1 MSLINSQVRTNNY
14 YIFDSAGM
22 DELRSLLW
30 RQDDLLETL
39 FSVDYM
45 QRSSLIVKAMFF
57 PFMID
62 FGQIGT
68 TVNKIKMGYTN
79 YNVVSNIIKLN
90 PILIAKSIEIFF
102 SFDDTLYNKTDSFID
117 YPTFTEYKIYLPYIG
132 IVDIDGT
139 LIYNNLSNIGIRYSV
154 DVTTGAMSCIIYL
167 TESTNIL
174 YQFEVNAVSYISLNG
189 TDNKYLANKALS
201 IASSVVSAASG
212 FVIPNVTNRVSTTK
226 TTQRNPK
233 TGRQITAG
241 TTQQTESFSS
251 YSARNGVASII
262 NGLETLSN
270 SRIPTSI
277 RSELSGNIA
286 FDSLLTPTII
296 IKKPKVVYYNNYEHF
311 QGKPANATHILKDVK
326 GYTEIDSIHLQ
337 IPCLNDELEEIESLL
352 KSGVIINNG
361 TPTPEPPTEPTTP
374 VEPEPPEPEP
384 EPEPPTP
391 EPDPEPDPEPPE
403 EYRPYEEGKEMICC
417 FNGRFRVT
425 SPRDWRTLN
434 GVRDYHKGIDLVG
447 EDSHVV
453 YAICDGYCTTRTEYN
468 QYGKVDG
475 FGNYVTQT
483 IADGRR
489 IFYAHLASFSIM
501 DNQYVKA
508 GTPIGIMGETGNVT
522 GAHTHLE
529 LRPAGT
535 TSESLD
541 INAFTGIPN
550 VVGNYTG
557 VPTYVV
563 AESAELQAKV
573 GLENQTMEYLN
584 DYEYAEDL
592 VRKLNDKIE

>member
-39 FSVDYM
+39 FSTDYM

-68 TVNKIKMGYTN
+68 TVNKIKMGYTD
-79 YNVVSNIIKLN
+79 YNVVSKNIIKLN
-90 PILIAKSIEIFF
+90 PILIAKSIDISF

-132 IVDIDGT
+132 IVDIDGA

-174 YQFEVNAVSYISLNG
+174 YQFEVNAVSYITLNG

-212 FVIPNVTNRVSTTK
+212 FVIPNVTNRASTTK

-251 YSARNGVASII
+251 YSARSGVASII

-296 IKKPKVVYYNNYEHF
+296 IKKPKVVYYNNYGHF

-337 IPCLNDELEEIESLL
+337 IPCLNDEREEIESLL
-352 KSGVIINNG
+352 KSGVIINSDI
-361 TPTPEPPTEPTTP
+361 TPTPPQPIPEPTPEPIEPTP
-374 VEPEPPEPEP
+374 DLPEGE
-384 EPEPPTP
+384 TAQ
-391 EPDPEPDPEPPE
+391 
-403 EYRPYEEGKEMICC
+403 MLSC
-417 FNGRFRVT
+417 FNGQFRVT
-425 SPRDWRTLN
+425 QGYSSSHPAL
-434 GVRDYHKGIDLVG
+434 DLVG
-447 EDSHVV
+447 IDSTIV
-453 YAICDGYCTTRTEYN
+453 YAIADGTIYN
-468 QYGKVDG
+468 KVQYPLYDPTGTKGSAGVYVRQHLPDGRVIYYMHLQEGSYKAVDG
-475 FGNYVTQT
+475 QF
-483 IADGRR
+483 
-489 IFYAHLASFSIM
+489 
-501 DNQYVKA
+501 VKA
-508 GTPIGIMGETGNVT
+508 GTPIGIMGNTGSST
-522 GAHTHLE
+522 GAHTHLAIRKSD
-529 LRPAGT
+529 LKTP
-535 TSESLD
+535 LD
-541 INAFTGIPN
+541 ITAFTGIPN
-550 VVGNYTG
+550 VIGVYTG
-557 VPTYVV
+557 SPTYKNPSV
-563 AESAELQAKV
+563 STLQSNV
-573 GLENQTMEYLN
+573 PLENQTMEYIDN
-584 DYEYAEDL
+584 YTYAEEL
-592 VRKLNDKIE
+592 SQKLLDKIDPNQS

>member
-68 TVNKIKMGYTN
+68 TVNKIKMGYTD
-79 YNVVSNIIKLN
+79 YNVVSKNIIKLN
-90 PILIAKSIEIFF
+90 PILIAKSIDISF
-102 SFDDTLYNKTDSFID
+102 SFDNTLYNKTDSFID

-132 IVDIDGT
+132 IVDIDGA

-167 TESTNIL
+167 TEITNIL
-174 YQFEVNAVSYISLNG
+174 YQFEVNAISYISLNG

-212 FVIPNVTNRVSTTK
+212 FVIPNVTNRSSTTK

-251 YSARNGVASII
+251 YSARSGVASII

-337 IPCLNDELEEIESLL
+337 IPCLNDEREEIESLL
-352 KSGVIINNG
+352 KSGVIINNNI
-361 TPTPEPPTEPTTP
+361 TPTPPQPIPEPTPEPIE
-374 VEPEPPEPEP
+374 
-384 EPEPPTP
+384 PTP
-391 EPDPEPDPEPPE
+391 ELPEGETAQ
-403 EYRPYEEGKEMICC
+403 MLSC
-417 FNGRFRVT
+417 FNGQFRVT
-425 SPRDWRTLN
+425 QVYSSTHPAL
-434 GVRDYHKGIDLVG
+434 DLVG
-447 EDSHVV
+447 IDSTIV
-453 YAICDGYCTTRTEYN
+453 YAIADGTIYN
-468 QYGKVDG
+468 KVQYPLYDPTGTKGSAGVYVRQHLPDGRVIYYMHLQEGSYKAVDG
-475 FGNYVTQT
+475 QF
-483 IADGRR
+483 
-489 IFYAHLASFSIM
+489 
-501 DNQYVKA
+501 VKA
-508 GTPIGIMGETGNVT
+508 GTPIGIMGSTGSST
-522 GAHTHLE
+522 GAHTHLAIRKSD
-529 LRPAGT
+529 LKTP
-535 TSESLD
+535 LD
-541 INAFTGIPN
+541 ITAFTGIPN
-550 VVGNYTG
+550 AIGVYTG
-557 VPTYVV
+557 SPTYKNPSV
-563 AESAELQAKV
+563 STLQSNV
-573 GLENQTMEYLN
+573 SLENQTMKYIDN
-584 DYEYAEDL
+584 YTYAEEL
-592 VRKLNDKIE
+592 SQKLLDKIDPNQS